1 MALARAAHVNT
12 APRSVEF
19 RVEIGRVP
27 CRDRSSSVSRSVEF
41 RAEIGPVPARDR
53 SSSMSRS

>member
-12 APRSVEF
+12 AP
-19 RVEIGRVP
+19 
-27 CRDRSSSVSRSVEF
+27 RSVEF

-53 SSSMSRS
+53 SSSAPRSVEFRAEK